1 MGALLIRRVFRLLLA
16 GLAAGALIAPVSA
29 QVEGRAYDLGKIF
42 DAIKGVATA
51 VEAATMSEEDEIR
64 IGRELAAKMLGAYP
78 ALRSDEL
85 QRYLNQVGV
94 WVALQS
100 SRPDLPWRF
109 AAVEGQEVNA
119 FAVPGGTV
127 LVTTGMLALVAN
139 EAELACVIGHEVGH
153 IARRHH
159 LSLLQKSALIE
170 TGSVLA
176 QQSVREDEKSVA
188 TKYALAEGAELFTRG
203 LDRDAERDSDA
214 DGVLYAARAGYD
226 PSACLNFMR
235 RLAALKREAGTLEAL
250 YRTHPQAGERVADV
264 RAALRRLQG
273 AEPGTGARPPLP
285 QGDAR

>member
-1 MGALLIRRVFRLLLA
+1 MRRPAFGGLLRSLLA
-16 GLAAGALIAPVSA
+16 GLVAGVLVVPMMA
-29 QVEGRAYDLGKIF
+29 RADGKSYDLGTLF
-42 DAIKGVATA
+42 DAIKGVSTA
-51 VEAATMSEEDEIR
+51 VEAATMDEADEIR
-64 IGRELAAKMLGAYP
+64 VGRELAAKVFGAYP
-78 ALRSDEL
+78 AVRSDKL

-109 AAVEGQEVNA
+109 AAVEGQEINA

-127 LVTTGMLALVAN
+127 LVTAGMLGLIAN

-159 LSLLQKSALIE
+159 LSLLQKATLIE

-176 QQSVREDEKSVA
+176 QQSVKQGEKSLA
-188 TKYALAEGAELFTRG
+188 TKAALAEGAELFTRG
-203 LDRDAERDSDA
+203 LDRGAERDADA

-226 PSACLNFMR
+226 PSACLNFMQ
-235 RLAALKREAGTLEAL
+235 RLAALKSEAGALAAL

-264 RAALRRLQG
+264 AASLSRLQG
-273 AEPGTGARPPLP
+273 AEAGTGARPPLP
-285 QGDAR
+285 SDSP